1 MLVYHVA
8 HNHGVFLS
16 GTEHYGL
23 LVRIYLCQKLLNPV
37 LVPILYLDVAI
48 GKILLGIYLLLVNLT
63 ALHHIAHGILI
74 VVDVARGYIHAERH
88 EKAVLYALFQRV
100 AIHRLAK
107 VVVCVRVL
115 LTARRCRHAKL
126 TGIVEILH
134 QLSPFALVVSTS
146 TMALVNNDEV
156 KEILRVLRVVRH
168 IALCRCLASFF
179 FLLSL
184 LLVGRGHHCLEYG
197 EVQIPCRRH
206 LVAVLS
212 QFLRGNAAHGIL
224 VKLVKVVDCLICKN
238 IPVGYEQYS
247 RLFVRTFYIPF
258 RPCQFP
264 TNLKRCVCFSR
275 ASRHSQQNAFPTVSH
290 SI

>member
-1 MLVYHVA
+1 MLVP
-8 HNHGVFLS
+8 L
-16 GTEHYGL
+16 
-23 LVRIYLCQKLLNPV
+23 
-37 LVPILYLDVAI
+37 LYLDVAV

-63 ALHHIAHGILI
+63 ALHHIAHGIFI

-88 EKAVLYALFQRV
+88 EEAVLYALFQRV

-146 TMALVNNDEV
+146 TMALVNDDEV
-156 KEILRVLRVVRH
+156 EEIPRVLRVVRH
-168 IALCRCLASFF
+168 IALCRFPSSL
-179 FLLSL
+179 FLLLCL
-184 LLVGRGHHCLEYG
+184 LLVGRGHHCLEDG

-206 LVAVLS
+206 FVAVLF

-224 VKLVKVVDCLICKN
+224 VKLVKVVNSLIGKD

-247 RLFVRTFYIPF
+247 RLFVRAFYVPF
-258 RPCQFP
+258 RLCQLP
-264 TNLKRCVCFSR
+264 AYLKSRVCLSCAGR
-275 ASRHSQQNAFPTVSH
+275 HCQQNAVLPVSHGIKHVVYGYLLIVSRHSASPTVQRLKVELVAP
-290 SI
+290 